1 MNRQSIEN
9 RTATGIPAPARPAPL
24 ASLALIGVLSM
35 ACYEASDPTALDA
48 GAPPAAVEEGLAPVN
63 ATSMDHHHT
72 HFKVRIEN
80 VSPVY
85 DFLVG
90 RGFNRPWNVS
100 QPGPLLPGQSYA
112 FTFDAHAGHRLSFA
126 TMFVQSNDLFY
137 APSDE
142 GIELWTE
149 DGRTEGDITD
159 QILLWDAGTEVNQE
173 PGSGADQPLRGGNES
188 GEADDDGTVRLADD
202 EFGNLPEVADVI
214 RVTLESLGA
223 TTFRLEI
230 ENVSGEMTLKTADGA
245 YHPTPLAP
253 GVFVVHTAPYPL
265 FEEGEAD
272 YGQGLEALAEDGVI
286 GALVESVAARTGLTT
301 PLAPGVFVAHPEPG
315 GLFVAGEHASP
326 GMEALAEDGNPE
338 MLSAEVQA
346 RFHDGGMGANEGS
359 ASDGGSASTG
369 SSASG
374 GNLAGGRHDEGH
386 PGGVF
391 AVPVGEENAGPLF
404 PGQAYE
410 FMVTAEAGDY
420 LSFATMFVQSN
431 DLFYAPSDRGIAL
444 FPNGLALEGDITDL
458 VELWDA
464 GTEFNERPGV
474 GLGQAPRQAA
484 ANTGPEEARTVEL
497 LDPYFRYPA
506 VSDVIKVTIY
516 PVMH

>member
-1 MNRQSIEN
+1 MNGQPIE
-9 RTATGIPAPARPAPL
+9 TDFTTWEPAPL
-24 ASLALIGVLSM
+24 RPVPLAALVLLAVLTV
-35 ACYEASDPTALDA
+35 ACAVSTDPAVEDLR
-48 GAPPAAVEEGLAPVN
+48 APPASVEETLAIAN
-63 ATSMDHHHT
+63 SSEADNHGTE
-72 HFKVRIEN
+72 FKVRIEN

-90 RGFNRPWNVS
+90 RGFNRPWNTPR
-100 QPGPLLPGQSYA
+100 PGPLLPGQSYA
-112 FTFDAHAGHRLSFA
+112 FTFDAHRGHRLSFA

-159 QILLWDAGTEVNQE
+159 RILLWDAGTEVNQE
-173 PGSGADQPLRGGNES
+173 PGAGADQPLRGGNES
-188 GEADDDGTVRLADD
+188 GDADADGTVRVADD

-214 RVTLESLGA
+214 RVTLQTLGA

-230 ENVSGEMTLKTADGA
+230 ENVSDEMTLRTADGA

-265 FEEGEAD
+265 FEEGEPD

-286 GALVESVAARTGLTT
+286 GALLESVAARTGLTT
-301 PLAPGVFVAHPEPG
+301 PLAPGVYLAHPEPG
-315 GLFVAGEHASP
+315 GLFVAGEPASP
-326 GMEALAEDGNPE
+326 GMEALAEDGNPAV
-338 MLSAEVQA
+338 LADEVQA
-346 RFHDGGMGANEGS
+346 GFHG
-359 ASDGGSASTG
+359 
-369 SSASG
+369 
-374 GNLAGGRHDEGH
+374 AGGGAGGVAGDNHDAH

-391 AVPVGEENAGPLF
+391 ADPVGEENAGPLF

-410 FMVTAEAGDY
+410 FTVAAKPGDY

-431 DLFYAPSDRGIAL
+431 DLFYAPSDRGIGL
-444 FPNGLALEGDITDL
+444 FPNGRPLEGDITHL

-506 VSDVIKVTIY
+506 VSDVIKVTIH
-516 PVMH
+516 PVKN

>member
-1 MNRQSIEN
+1 MNGKPIEN
-9 RTATGIPAPARPAPL
+9 RAPL
-24 ASLALIGVLSM
+24 APLAGPAAWLAVAVGIAFSG
-35 ACYEASDPTALDA
+35 ACYEATDPTDPA
-48 GAPPAAVEEGLAPVN
+48 PAAAGVLVEHEPTPADEAGSADP
-63 ATSMDHHHT
+63 HT
-72 HFKVRIEN
+72 EFRVRIEN
-80 VSPVY
+80 VSPVQE
-85 DFLVG
+85 FLVG

-100 QPGPLLPGQSYA
+100 EPGPLLPGHSYA

-159 QILLWDAGTEVNQE
+159 RILLWDAGTEVNQE
-173 PGSGADQPLRGGNES
+173 PGAGADQPLRGGGES
-188 GEADDDGTVRLADD
+188 GAADPDNTVRIAND
-202 EFGNLPEVADVI
+202 EFGNLPDVADVI
-214 RVTLESLGA
+214 RVTLQSLGA

-230 ENVSGEMTLKTADGA
+230 ENVSDDMTLMTADES
-245 YHPTPLAP
+245 YHPVPLAP

-265 FEEGEAD
+265 FEEGEPD
-272 YGQGLEALAEDGVI
+272 RGDGLEALAEDGVI
-286 GALVESVAARTGLTT
+286 GGLVEWVAARTGLTT

-315 GLFVAGEHASP
+315 GLFVAGEPATP
-326 GMEALAEDGNPE
+326 GLEALAEDGNPAV
-338 MLSAEVQA
+338 LSEEIQA
-346 RFHDGGMGANEGS
+346 RFQNGV
-359 ASDGGSASTG
+359 
-369 SSASG
+369 
-374 GNLAGGRHDEGH
+374 
-386 PGGVF
+386 GGVF

-404 PGQAYE
+404 PGHAYE
-410 FMVTAEAGDY
+410 FAVAAEPGDY

-431 DLFYAPSDRGIAL
+431 DLFYAPSDSGIAL
-444 FPNGLALEGDITDL
+444 FPNGLALEGEITHL

-484 ANTGPEEARTVEL
+484 PDTGPEEARTVEL

-506 VSDVIKVTIY
+506 VSDVIKVTIH
-516 PVMH
+516 PVMN

>member
-1 MNRQSIEN
+1 MNSQPIEN
-9 RTATGIPAPARPAPL
+9 DFAAWEPAPL
-24 ASLALIGVLSM
+24 RPVPFTALALLAALTV
-35 ACYEASDPTALDA
+35 ACAVATDPMTDADGGALPASPEETDA
-48 GAPPAAVEEGLAPVN
+48 IAN

-72 HFKVRIEN
+72 HFRVRIEN

-112 FTFDAHAGHRLSFA
+112 FTFDAHPGHRLSFA

-159 QILLWDAGTEVNQE
+159 RILLWDAGTEVNQE

-188 GEADDDGTVRLADD
+188 GDADDDGTVRLADD
-202 EFGNLPEVADVI
+202 EFGNLPDVADVI

-230 ENVSGEMTLKTADGA
+230 ENVSGDMTLKTADGA

-272 YGQGLEALAEDGVI
+272 RGDGLEALAEDGVI
-286 GALVESVAARTGLTT
+286 GGLVEWVAARTGLTT

-338 MLSAEVQA
+338 MLSAEVPA
-346 RFHDGGMGANEGS
+346 RFHDGGMGAN
-359 ASDGGSASTG
+359 GGSASNG

>member
-1 MNRQSIEN
+1 MTSQPIETDPGT
-9 RTATGIPAPARPAPL
+9 RKPAPSLYPASLRDPASLRPVPL
-24 ASLALIGVLSM
+24 AGLVLLAALVLLVALSA
-35 ACYEASDPTALDA
+35 ACAEATDPTAP
-48 GAPPAAVEEGLAPVN
+48 APVEAAMLEEDLAPAN
-63 ATSMDHHHT
+63 ASAALVDHHT
-72 HFKVRIEN
+72 EFKVRIEN

-85 DFLVG
+85 DFFVG

-112 FTFDAHAGHRLSFA
+112 FTFDAHRGHRLSFA

-159 QILLWDAGTEVNQE
+159 QILLWDSGTEVNQE
-173 PGSGADQPLRGGNES
+173 PGSGADQPLRGGGES
-188 GEADDDGTVRLADD
+188 GEADADSAVRLADD

-214 RVTLESLGA
+214 RVTLKSLGA

-230 ENVSGEMTLKTADGA
+230 ENVSDEMTLQTADGA
-245 YHPTPLAP
+245 YHPAPLAP
-253 GVFVVHTAPYPL
+253 GVFVVHTAAYPL
-265 FEEGEAD
+265 FEEGEPD
-272 YGQGLEALAEDGVI
+272 YGEGLEALAEDGVI

-301 PLAPGVFVAHPEPG
+301 PLAPGVFVAHAEPG
-315 GLFVAGEHASP
+315 ALFLAGEHASA
-326 GMEALAEDGNPE
+326 GIEAMAEDGNPAALAE
-338 MLSAEVQA
+338 EVMAKFHDSGLSADGDRA
-346 RFHDGGMGANEGS
+346 RDDHEA
-359 ASDGGSASTG
+359 
-369 SSASG
+369 
-374 GNLAGGRHDEGH
+374 H

-391 AVPVGEENAGPLF
+391 AVPAGEENAGPLF

-410 FMVTAEAGDY
+410 FLVAAEAGDY

-431 DLFYAPSDRGIAL
+431 DLFYAPPDRGIAL
-444 FPNGLALEGDITDL
+444 FPNGIALEGDITDE
-458 VELWDA
+458 VMLWDA

-474 GLGQAPRQAA
+474 GLGQAPRQAGP
-484 ANTGPEEARTVEL
+484 NTGPEEARTVEL

-516 PVMH
+516 PVMN

>member
-1 MNRQSIEN
+1 MNGQPIE
-9 RTATGIPAPARPAPL
+9 TDFTTWEPAPL
-24 ASLALIGVLSM
+24 RPVPLAGLALIAALTV
-35 ACYEASDPTALDA
+35 ACAVATDPAVEDG
-48 GAPPAAVEEGLAPVN
+48 GAPPAPAEETEAIANSLGA
-63 ATSMDHHHT
+63 DHHHT
-72 HFKVRIEN
+72 AFKVRIEN

-85 DFLVG
+85 EFLVG
-90 RGFNRPWNVS
+90 RGFNRPWNAP
-100 QPGPLLPGQSYA
+100 QAGPLLPGHSYA
-112 FTFDAHAGHRLSFA
+112 FTFDAHPGHRLSFA

-173 PGSGADQPLRGGNES
+173 PGSGADQPVRGGNES
-188 GEADDDGTVRLADD
+188 GDADADGTVRLADD
-202 EFGNLPEVADVI
+202 EFGNLPDVADVI
-214 RVTLESLGA
+214 RVTLQTLGA

-230 ENVSGEMTLKTADGA
+230 ENVSGEETLKTADGA

-253 GVFVVHTAPYPL
+253 GVFVVHTAAYPL
-265 FEEGEAD
+265 FEEGEPD
-272 YGQGLEALAEDGVI
+272 YGHGLEALAEDGVI
-286 GALVESVAARTGLTT
+286 GALAESVAARTGLTT
-301 PLAPGVFVAHPEPG
+301 PLAPGVYVAHPEPG
-315 GLFVAGEHASP
+315 GLFVAGEPASP
-326 GMEALAEDGNPE
+326 GMEALAEDGNPAV
-338 MLSAEVQA
+338 LAAEVEA
-346 RFHDGGMGANEGS
+346 RFHD
-359 ASDGGSASTG
+359 DGTG
-369 SSASG
+369 
-374 GNLAGGRHDEGH
+374 AGGGLGSDDGVAGDHHEPH

-391 AVPVGEENAGPLF
+391 AVPVGEEAAGPLF

-410 FMVTAEAGDY
+410 FTVAAEPGDY

-431 DLFYAPSDRGIAL
+431 DLFYAPSDRGIRL
-444 FPNGLALEGDITDL
+444 FPNGLPLEGDITHL

-506 VSDVIKVTIY
+506 VSDVIKVTIH
-516 PVMH
+516 PVKN

>member
-1 MNRQSIEN
+1 MNSQPIEN
-9 RTATGIPAPARPAPL
+9 DFAAWEPAPL
-24 ASLALIGVLSM
+24 RPVPFTALALLAALTV
-35 ACYEASDPTALDA
+35 ACAVATDPMTDADGGTLPASPEETDA
-48 GAPPAAVEEGLAPVN
+48 IAN

-72 HFKVRIEN
+72 HFRVRIEN

-112 FTFDAHAGHRLSFA
+112 FTFDAHPGHRLSFA

-159 QILLWDAGTEVNQE
+159 RILLWDAGTEVNQE

-188 GEADDDGTVRLADD
+188 GDADDDGTVRLADD
-202 EFGNLPEVADVI
+202 EFGNLPDVADVI

-230 ENVSGEMTLKTADGA
+230 ENVSGDMTLKTADGA

-272 YGQGLEALAEDGVI
+272 RGDGLEALAEDGVI
-286 GALVESVAARTGLTT
+286 GGLVEWVAARTGLTT

-346 RFHDGGMGANEGS
+346 RFHDGGMGAN
-359 ASDGGSASTG
+359 GGSASNG

>member
-1 MNRQSIEN
+1 MNSQPIE
-9 RTATGIPAPARPAPL
+9 TDFATWEPAPL
-24 ASLALIGVLSM
+24 RPVPFVALALIAAFTVACAVATDPPTDADGGV
-35 ACYEASDPTALDA
+35 P
-48 GAPPAAVEEGLAPVN
+48 LAPAEETAAIAN
-63 ATSMDHHHT
+63 ASAADHHHA
-72 HFKVRIEN
+72 HFRVRIEN

-85 DFLVG
+85 EFIAG
-90 RGFNRPWNVS
+90 RGFNRPWNVF
-100 QPGPLLPGQSYA
+100 QPGPLLSGQTYA
-112 FTFDAHAGHRLSFA
+112 FTFDAHPGHRLSFA

-149 DGRTEGDITD
+149 DGRTQGDITD

-188 GEADDDGTVRLADD
+188 GDADADATVRLATD
-202 EFGNLPEVADVI
+202 EFGNLPEVSDVI
-214 RVTLESLGA
+214 RVTLDSIGA
-223 TTFRLEI
+223 TTFRLAI
-230 ENVSGEMTLKTADGA
+230 ENVSNEMTLKTADGA

-265 FEEGEAD
+265 FEEGEPD

-301 PLAPGVFVAHPEPG
+301 PLAPGVYAVHREAGF
-315 GLFVAGEHASP
+315 LFREGEAASP

-338 MLSAEVQA
+338 ILASELHATN
-346 RFHDGGMGANEGS
+346 GG
-359 ASDGGSASTG
+359 
-369 SSASG
+369 ASG
-374 GNLAGGRHDEGH
+374 ADGDHPH

-391 AVPVGEENAGPLF
+391 AVPAGEENAGPLF
-404 PGQAYE
+404 PGRAYE
-410 FMVTAEAGDY
+410 FMIAADSGDY

-431 DLFYAPSDRGIAL
+431 DLFYAPPDQGVRL
-444 FPNGLALEGDITDL
+444 FPGGEAVEGDITDQIM
-458 VELWDA
+458 LWDA
-464 GTEFNERPGV
+464 GTEFNERPGI

-484 ANTGPEEARTVEL
+484 PNTGPEESRTVEL

-506 VSDVIKVTIY
+506 VSDVIKVTIH
-516 PVMH
+516 PVKN